1 MPKTYKL
8 VRHTK
13 KITIPI
19 DIDVKIAFK
28 LAFLADTLGM
38 SIDEII
44 EDSLRHVY
52 AEDFMDDTL
61 PF

>member
-1 MPKTYKL
+1 MPRSVKL
-8 VRHTK
+8 VKHTK
-13 KITIPI
+13 TVTLPIQIDAKI
-19 DIDVKIAFK
+19 VFK

-52 AEDFMDDTL
+52 SKDFMDDTL